1 MGRSSLDLLEFGQL
15 LRDGAS
21 AGGSS
26 GETVSLLRTL
36 QTLSVAA
43 LCSWRPQRTLA
54 ADTPFGSGS
63 VDGPEVP
70 GITGKA
76 SGTTKAIKSTKAPL

>member
-1 MGRSSLDLLEFGQL
+1 ML
-15 LRDGAS
+15 
-21 AGGSS
+21 
-26 GETVSLLRTL
+26 
-36 QTLSVAA
+36 
-43 LCSWRPQRTLA
+43 WHPQRTLA

-76 SGTTKAIKSTKAPL
+76 SGTTKAIRSTKAPLQGSYAPLFETAPGRT

>member
-1 MGRSSLDLLEFGQL
+1 M
-15 LRDGAS
+15 
-21 AGGSS
+21 
-26 GETVSLLRTL
+26 
-36 QTLSVAA
+36 LSVAA
-43 LCSWRPQRTLA
+43 LRSWRPQRTLA

-76 SGTTKAIKSTKAPL
+76 SGTTKAI

>member
-1 MGRSSLDLLEFGQL
+1 MRRSSVGLLEFGQL

-21 AGGSS
+21 GGGSS
-26 GETVSLLRTL
+26 GGSSGRTVGLRRAL
-36 QTLSVAA
+36 KMLSVAA
-43 LCSWRPQRTLA
+43 LRSWRPQRTLA

-76 SGTTKAIKSTKAPL
+76 SGTTKAI